1 MGETGNGT
9 WDFSI
14 ILTTAHEST
23 IVSKLSLN
31 KQKKKKKTG
40 RGTQK
45 QKQEKE
51 NKKGIQNR
59 IEKHRF
65 KVV

>member
-1 MGETGNGT
+1 MTAFHENQTKFLFN
-9 WDFSI
+9 DSI
-14 ILTTAHEST
+14 HHLPFLQMQVKTE
-23 IVSKLSLN
+23 
-31 KQKKKKKTG
+31 KQVD
-40 RGTQK
+40 